1 MHSFGILNFMFRF
14 FKCRVSL
21 FQWSVDILFNLRIHS
36 CNKVSDLIAIW
47 SLAIFKF
54 HSYFPSCS
62 IIGQRDEKNSDSP
75 FLHTSG
81 KFKPHTRYIPVSA
94 LTHSPYSSPPP
105 NHTQN
110 HSHSTHSFAL
120 AILAPA
126 EETFPLPSESP
137 MCRIN
142 SYIPCWVYVAIH
154 HRPKQI
160 LFSV

>member
-110 HSHSTHSFAL
+110 QSLHPFLCSSHLGSCWGD
-120 AILAPA
+120 
-126 EETFPLPSESP
+126 FPTPFRESHVQNKFLHTLLGVCCHPSPSKA
-137 MCRIN
+137 N
-142 SYIPCWVYVAIH
+142 FV
-154 HRPKQI
+154 
-160 LFSV
+160 